1 MAKTT
6 FGPGVIVTSKW
17 LNGAK
22 SIKFDGQDV
31 DWHYPQLNIE
41 DIQRGGAQGLNA
53 AYVTIDTDQTF
64 IGVPVT
70 GAKSFL
76 AKIEFGDKLLGVGV
90 SAPKSWHTIAKFDS
104 GSTFSQRMG
113 NLEDE
118 DIITKKVLTEQ
129 IDNFPIVDEGFF

>member
-22 SIKFDGQDV
+22 EIKFDGQDK
-31 DWHYPQLNIE
+31 DWHYPQLNIN
-41 DIQRGGAQGLNA
+41 DIQRGGADGLNA

-64 IGVPVT
+64 LSVPVT

-76 AKIEFGDKLLGVGV
+76 GRVEFGDKALSVGV
-90 SAPKSWHTIAKFDS
+90 AAPKSWNTVAKFNS
-104 GSTFSQRMG
+104 GNTFDQRFG

-118 DIITKKVLTEQ
+118 DIIVKKVLQ
-129 IDNFPIVDEGFF
+129 DQLDNFPIVDEGYF